1 MKQIKFAIALL
12 MAIAMLLSLAACGDK
27 GPDVTGKYICVGESY
42 YDAPLEEPYQESW
55 LELKKGGKGIY
66 YSSYHLMLNSKPE

>member
-27 GPDVTGKYICVGESY
+27 GPDVTGKYIASVKVIMM
-42 YDAPLEEPYQESW
+42 PL
-55 LELKKGGKGIY
+55 
-66 YSSYHLMLNSKPE
+66 